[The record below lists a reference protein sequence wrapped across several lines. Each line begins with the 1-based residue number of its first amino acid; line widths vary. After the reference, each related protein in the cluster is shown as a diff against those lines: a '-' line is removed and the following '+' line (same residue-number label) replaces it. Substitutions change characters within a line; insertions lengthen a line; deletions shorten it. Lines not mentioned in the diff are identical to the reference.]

1 MEQAALAHRSLLP
14 VGERNA
20 AIDGRPARFKGL
32 RSSRAHRVMVYH
44 YSKPARKIAN
54 AIERLLRVDRAR
66 KRGGTFRCRPSFLPV
81 PVGDGNQ
88 NYMPEFGTSE
98 ISTRRF
104 WSLRP
109 PSEGATAE
117 GVWP

>member
-1 MEQAALAHRSLLP
+1 MEHAAFAHRLLLP

-32 RSSRAHRVMVYH
+32 RSSSAHMVMVYH

-66 KRGGTFRCRPSFLPV
+66 ERGGPFRCRPPFPPG
-81 PVGDGNQ
+81 PVGAGNQ
-88 NYMPEFGTSE
+88 SYLPEFGRSE
-98 ISTRRF
+98 ERRVGTEWVRPCEST
-104 WSLRP
+104 
-109 PSEGATAE
+109 
-117 GVWP
+117 

>member
-1 MEQAALAHRSLLP
+1 MEHAAFAHRLLLP

-54 AIERLLRVDRAR
+54 AIERLLRVERAR

-81 PVGDGNQ
+81 RSAERRVGK
-88 NYMPEFGTSE
+88 ECV
-98 ISTRRF
+98 STCRSR
-104 WSLRP
+104 WSP
-109 PSEGATAE
+109 HH
-117 GVWP
+117 